1 MLTENDD
8 EEEIVADSSNDEGE
22 KLEVKSGKCTTS
34 SLKSKKNT
42 ESHSKKNK
50 CTSSKLNK
58 FSDLP

>member
-34 SLKSKKNT
+34 SLKSKKIL
-42 ESHSKKNK
+42 SHIQKRINV
-50 CTSSKLNK
+50 LLQN
-58 FSDLP
+58 